1 MQSKLPC
8 NPLFKIEKN
17 EGEKDVS
24 GSVGAG
30 EKDSLGLC
38 VGNLSVTSV

>member
-1 MQSKLPC
+1 MQSKLLC

-17 EGEKDVS
+17 EGEKGVS
-24 GSVGAG
+24 GSVGARK
-30 EKDSLGLC
+30 KDSFGLY

>member
-8 NPLFKIEKN
+8 NPLFKTEKN

-24 GSVGAG
+24 GAVGAG
-30 EKDSLGLC
+30 KKDSLGLC
-38 VGNLSVTSV
+38 VGNLSVTLV